1 MNSSTVL
8 ESIVGMLHFKVFS
21 TPSITLTPLRNF
33 TLREGQILPVTQ
45 MVGHSMFYY
54 FRGSIEK
61 YKT

>member
-1 MNSSTVL
+1 MNSSTVP

-21 TPSITLTPLRNF
+21 TLSITLTPLRNF
-33 TLREGQILPVTQ
+33 TLREGQILPATQ
-45 MVGHSMFYY
+45 MVGYSMYYY